1 LSGLDPAA
9 ISRAK
14 IEDRERN
21 VRRLTKAAICG
32 VIAFLYCAPMQA
44 ADWPARPVTVIVPFA
59 AGGNTDT
66 VARILAQYLGEKL
79 GQPFLID
86 NRGGASGAIAAEAV
100 ARAAPDGYTLLFG
113 ASPQISVVPRMQKV
127 NYDPAKDFIP
137 TSIVGIGTF
146 VLSVNSELPAKTT
159 SEFIAYAKERPG
171 KLSYG
176 SGGNATISRL
186 AAALFVSRAGLK
198 LVHVPYRGGGPAM
211 IDFLAHH
218 FEMYFGSAL
227 EVVSLKADSRIRLLG
242 ISSERRSPQFPDVPP
257 IADVLP
263 GFKMSTWNGLMAPA
277 GTPPDIIDRLTQ
289 TSIAAAHDPAIAA
302 KLESFNIE
310 PRGSTQAEFAD
321 TIREEQPIIDAAIK
335 AAEITSD

>member
-1 LSGLDPAA
+1 M
-9 ISRAK
+9 
-14 IEDRERN
+14 
-21 VRRLTKAAICG
+21 RRLTTTVICA
-32 VIAFLYCAPMQA
+32 VIAFLYCAPMHA
-44 ADWPARPVTVIVPFA
+44 ADWPARPITVIVPFA

-66 VARILAQYLGEKL
+66 VARILAQYLYDKL
-79 GQPFLID
+79 GQLILID
-86 NRGGASGAIAAEAV
+86 NRGGASGAIAAETV

-113 ASPQISVVPRMQKV
+113 STPQISVVPRMQKV

-137 TSIVGIGTF
+137 ISIVGIGSF
-146 VLSVNSELPAKTT
+146 VLSVNSDLPVKTT

-227 EVVSLKADSRIRLLG
+227 EVVSL
-242 ISSERRSPQFPDVPP
+242 QV
-257 IADVLP
+257 
-263 GFKMSTWNGLMAPA
+263 
-277 GTPPDIIDRLTQ
+277 
-289 TSIAAAHDPAIAA
+289 
-302 KLESFNIE
+302 
-310 PRGSTQAEFAD
+310 
-321 TIREEQPIIDAAIK
+321 
-335 AAEITSD
+335 

>member
-1 LSGLDPAA
+1 M
-9 ISRAK
+9 
-14 IEDRERN
+14 
-21 VRRLTKAAICG
+21 
-32 VIAFLYCAPMQA
+32 YA
-44 ADWPARPVTVIVPFA
+44 ADWPSRPITVIVPFA

-66 VARILAQYLGEKL
+66 VARILAQYLHDKL
-79 GQPFLID
+79 GQLILID
-86 NRGGASGAIAAEAV
+86 NRGGASGAIAAETV
-100 ARAAPDGYTLLFG
+100 ARATPDGYTLLFG
-113 ASPQISVVPRMQKV
+113 STPQISVVPHMQKV

-137 TSIVGIGTF
+137 ISIVGIGSF
-146 VLSVNSELPAKTT
+146 VLSVNSDLPVKTT

-227 EVVSLKADSRIRLLG
+227 EVVSLKADPRIRLLG
-242 ISSERRSPQFPDVPP
+242 ISSERASPQFPGVPP

-277 GTPPDIIDRLTQ
+277 GTPPEVIERLTQ
-289 TSIAAAHDPAIAA
+289 ASVAAAHDPAIAA
-302 KLESFNIE
+302 RLRTLNVE
-310 PRGSTQAEFAD
+310 PRGSTQAEFRD
-321 TIREEQPIIDAAIK
+321 TIRDEQATMDAAIK
-335 AAEITSD
+335 AAEVKSE